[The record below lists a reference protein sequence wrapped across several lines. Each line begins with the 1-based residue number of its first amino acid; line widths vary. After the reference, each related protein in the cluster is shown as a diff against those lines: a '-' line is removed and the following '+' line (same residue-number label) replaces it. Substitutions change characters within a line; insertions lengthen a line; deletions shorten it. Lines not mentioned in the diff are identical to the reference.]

1 MLIGPYK
8 NIRVARNKST
18 FKDFN
23 EKLCQKYFEI
33 RNVNLSGIESCNF
46 PGKIFPDWNVRAVY
60 I

>member
-1 MLIGPYK
+1 MLIGPYE
-8 NIRVARNKST
+8 NIRVARNKLT

-33 RNVNLSGIESCNF
+33 RNVNFSGIERCNF
-46 PGKIFPDWNVRAVY
+46 LGKMFPDWNVRAVY